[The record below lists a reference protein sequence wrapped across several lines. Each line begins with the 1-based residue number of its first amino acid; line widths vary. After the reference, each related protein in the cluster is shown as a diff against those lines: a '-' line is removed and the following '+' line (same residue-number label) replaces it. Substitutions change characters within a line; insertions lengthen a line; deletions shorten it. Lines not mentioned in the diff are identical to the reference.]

1 MVINLDY
8 MREWIGRIDVTTD
21 RLVPVPV
28 AGLMATL
35 DRDRPPPKAGDML
48 PPLAHWLYF
57 LSADRPADIGSDGQV
72 RRGAFLPPV
81 ELPQCLWA
89 GSRVQFHHPLHVGD
103 TVTRTSS
110 IVDISRKDGRSGPL
124 VFVQVRH
131 EIGNDDIAVTED
143 QDIVYRDHRRPGDL
157 PAATR
162 KPPGDAIWSRD
173 VEPDEVMLFRYSALT
188 FNAHRIHYDRDYAM
202 DVEGYPGL
210 VVQGPLVATLLL
222 DLVNRHRPGATIA
235 SFGFRAVR
243 PLFAGARFFLR
254 GQLQKDG
261 KTAKLWAESEQG
273 YLAMDAV
280 AGFG

>member
-35 DRDRPPPKAGDML
+35 DRDRLPPEAGDLL

-89 GSRVQFHHPLHVGD
+89 GSRVQFHGPLHVGD
-103 TVTRTSS
+103 TVTRTSR
-110 IVDISRKDGRSGPL
+110 IVDISRKEGRSGPL

-131 EIGNDDIAVTED
+131 EIGDGDIAVTED

-157 PAATR
+157 PVETR
-162 KPPGDAIWSRD
+162 KPPGDFAWSRD
-173 VEPDEVMLFRYSALT
+173 VAPDEVMLFRYSALT
-188 FNAHRIHYDRDYAM
+188 FNAHRIHYDRDYATA
-202 DVEGYPGL
+202 VEGYPGL

-222 DLVNRHRPGATIA
+222 DLVNRYQPGATIA
-235 SFGFRAVR
+235 SFSFRAVR
-243 PLFAGARFFLR
+243 PLFAGVRFGLR
-254 GQLQKDG
+254 GRLQNDG
-261 KTAKLWAESEQG
+261 RSAVLWAESDQG